1 MAEERDI
8 KYIGKNFNDFRSQ
21 LTEFAKNYFPD
32 TYNDFS
38 PTSPGMMFIEMA
50 SYVGDVLSFYQ
61 DSQLQE
67 TFAGHSKDPRNL
79 YSLAYMMGYRPKA
92 VNVSEVELEVTQ
104 EISATSSYEPYWI
117 SASVISANSVITAT
131 DANQTKFIIDRQID
145 FSFSSSYDP
154 TDIIISETNN
164 GKPSKYEITKKV
176 KAFSS
181 EIITTTFT
189 VESSEKFKTFT
200 IDDNNIVGIL
210 DITDSDDNTWYEV
223 PYLGQ
228 DTVYV
233 EESNSL
239 SDSNQVPFNLVLQKA
254 PRRFVTRH
262 LSDGSLQIQ
271 FGAGTNSSDDSQ
283 ILPDPTYVGAG
294 TAQGISRIDYAYD
307 PSNFL
312 SSKSY
317 GIAPSNTTL
326 TVRYLK
332 GGGVESN
339 VPANTLTQVTTPS
352 NVVTAGNGSTIINT
366 SDQYPS
372 FNNPKAAAGGR
383 DGDTVEELRQN
394 ILRAFNEQ
402 NRAVT
407 LEDFTVR
414 AAALP
419 ARYGSVAKV
428 FATPDQLTNSNN
440 NDVILD
446 NNPLAVSLYVLAYD
460 GDGKLT
466 TATSTLK
473 DNLKTYMAEYMMVSD
488 SLNIKDG
495 FVINIGVDYDLV
507 VRPNFVARDVLLNC
521 NIKIQEYLDVQKR
534 SINQPINLTELYRQ
548 LDLVKGVQ
556 TVKKVEIT
564 NKAGGD
570 YSQYGYDVKGA
581 TKNNIVYPSYDPSIF
596 EIKFPDTDIRG
607 RVTSL

>member
-8 KYIGKNFNDFRSQ
+8 KYVGKNFNDFRNQ

-50 SYVGDVLSFYQ
+50 SYVGDVLAFYQ

-67 TFAGHSKDPRNL
+67 TFAGYSKDPRNL
-79 YSLAYMMGYRPKA
+79 YSLAYMMGYKPKS

-104 EISATSSYEPYWI
+104 EISAGTGYAPDWV
-117 SASVISANSVITAT
+117 SASVISANSLITAT
-131 DANQTKFIIDRQID
+131 DANQTKFIIDKQID

-154 TDIIISETNN
+154 TDITIASTLT
-164 GKPSKYEITKKV
+164 GDPATYEITKKV

-181 EIITTTFT
+181 EIVTTTFN
-189 VESSEKFKTFT
+189 VNSSEKFKTFT
-200 IDDNNIVGIL
+200 ITDDSIVGIL
-210 DITDSDDNTWYEV
+210 DIADSDNNTWYEV

-294 TAQGISRIDYAYD
+294 VSQGITRIDHAFD
-307 PSNFL
+307 PSNFTY
-312 SSKSY
+312 SKAY
-317 GIAPSNTTL
+317 GIAPSNTVL

-332 GGGVESN
+332 GGGIA
-339 VPANTLTQVTTPS
+339 ANSPVNTVTSFAST
-352 NVVTAGNGSTIINT
+352 NTVVDQNGATIATGNEH
-366 SDQYPS
+366 YPS
-372 FNNPKAAAGGR
+372 FNNPKSATGGK
-383 DGDTVEELRQN
+383 DGDTLDELREN
-394 ILRAFNEQ
+394 ILRSFNEQ

-407 LEDFTVR
+407 LQDYTVR

-419 ARYGSVAKV
+419 SKFGSVAKV
-428 FATPDQLTNSNN
+428 YATQDKLVNSNN
-440 NDVILD
+440 TDTIID
-446 NNPLAVSLYVLAYD
+446 NNPLAVSLYVLAYNNE
-460 GDGKLT
+460 GKLT
-466 TATSTLK
+466 TATTSLK
-473 DNLKTYMAEYMMVSD
+473 NNLKTYLAEYMMLSD

-495 FVINIGVDYDLV
+495 FIINIGINYDLII
-507 VRPNFVARDVLLNC
+507 RPDFISRDVLLNC
-521 NIKIQEYLDVQKR
+521 NLKIQEYLATTKR

-548 LDLVKGVQ
+548 LDRVKGVQ
-556 TVKKVEIT
+556 TVQKVEVV
-564 NKAGGD
+564 NKNGGN
-570 YSQYGYDVKGA
+570 YSQYGYDIKGA
-581 TKNNIVYPSYDPSIF
+581 TRNNIIYPSYDPSIF
-596 EIKFPDTDIRG
+596 EIKYPLSDIRG
-607 RVTSL
+607 RITSL